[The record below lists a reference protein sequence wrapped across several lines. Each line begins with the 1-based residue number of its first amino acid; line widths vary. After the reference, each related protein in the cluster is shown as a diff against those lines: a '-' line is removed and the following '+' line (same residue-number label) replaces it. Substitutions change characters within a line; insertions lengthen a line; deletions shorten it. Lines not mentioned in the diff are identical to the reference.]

1 MNGFKKFID
10 NINERKLAKFFSIY
24 LIVLIVVGLLL
35 HKFPLSLGKIPLLS
49 IFVLIMLAIFVFI
62 TIMAYIVTIKQI
74 TEMYKKEPLTLFT
87 MLLAVIF
94 VSSPIL
100 LNIFGTQNVSSE
112 LVKSFYS
119 IAVGI
124 GVNYV
129 IDSVFKFVEPEFT
142 ASKKNSLTK
151 KAAFT
156 KILFNV
162 LYISEYLSF
171 VIVEYSNKVCYRGN
185 DDNNLLKYMIDFYSK
200 IDDWK
205 KIVIFTVIL
214 FVIIMIV
221 SLDSI
226 GIIKREVES
235 EAPDDLEIVSQK
247 LTNEI
252 EQVDQL
258 LETLRNDDL
267 ISNLDVIKS
276 KLNSELKQLN
286 ELDDK

>member
-1 MNGFKKFID
+1 MLF
-10 NINERKLAKFFSIY
+10 L
-24 LIVLIVVGLLL
+24 
-35 HKFPLSLGKIPLLS
+35 
-49 IFVLIMLAIFVFI
+49 FVLII
-62 TIMAYIVTIKQI
+62 IMAYMVAIKQI
-74 TEMYKKEPLTLFT
+74 KEMHKKEPLTLFT
-87 MLLAVIF
+87 MLLAVVF
-94 VSSPIL
+94 VSFPIL
-100 LNIFGTQNVSSE
+100 LNFFGTQNVSSE

-142 ASKKNSLTK
+142 ASRKNSLTK

-171 VIVEYSNKVCYRGN
+171 IIVEYSKKVCYRGN
-185 DDNNLLKYMIDFYSK
+185 DIKILKDMIDFYSE
-200 IDDWK
+200 IYDWG

-221 SLDSI
+221 SLYSI

-235 EAPDDLEIVSQK
+235 ETPDDLEIISQK

-258 LETLRNDDL
+258 LETLRDDDL
-267 ISNLDVIKS
+267 ISNLDIIKS
-276 KLNSELKQLN
+276 KLSSELEKLI